1 MILTLMINI
10 LVSTAFIASALFV
23 GRYLKVKWYESTA
36 GKITMS
42 LFTALLLVFALAVVG
57 TWTGN
62 DYPGRTAA
70 RFIAYSGTNIL
81 LWSALY
87 LLVTDQRRGRGRG
100 K

>member
-1 MILTLMINI
+1 MTNLMINI
-10 LVSTAFIASALFV
+10 LVTTAFVASSAFV
-23 GRYLKVKWYESTA
+23 GRFLFVKWYRTTE
-36 GKITMS
+36 GRITMS

-70 RFIAYSGTNIL
+70 RFIAYAGTNIL

-87 LLVTDQRRGRGRG
+87 LLITDQRRGRSE
-100 K
+100 